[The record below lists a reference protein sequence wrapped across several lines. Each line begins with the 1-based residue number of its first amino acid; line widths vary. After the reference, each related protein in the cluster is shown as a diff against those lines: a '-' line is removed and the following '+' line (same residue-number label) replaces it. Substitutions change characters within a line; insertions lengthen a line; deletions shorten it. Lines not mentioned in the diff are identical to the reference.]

1 MREPANPFQK
11 LRFLTSANDSGGFP
25 TGAAREVAFVGRSNA
40 GKSSAINVIAGQRG
54 LAHVSK
60 TPGRTRLINFFEL
73 DAARR
78 VVDLPGYGYAAVDR
92 ATREHWEDFL
102 AEYVATRADLVG
114 VVMIADARHALA
126 DADRDM
132 LGFLLKYC
140 RPVHVLLTKSD
151 KLSRSEAAK
160 VLARV
165 RKELAG
171 RPSVDVQLFS
181 ATSRAGVAGA
191 RDALARWL
199 QIEQETLEQKKAP
212 ETRGESPGHPKESQ
226 V

>member
-1 MREPANPFQK
+1 MREPPNPFQK

-25 TGAAREVAFVGRSNA
+25 PGGAREVAFVGRSNA

-73 DAARR
+73 DPARR

-92 ATREHWEDFL
+92 ATRSHWEDFL
-102 AEYVATRADLVG
+102 AEYVATRAGLVG
-114 VVMIADARHALA
+114 VILIADARHALA

-171 RPSVDVQLFS
+171 RPSVDAQLFS
-181 ATSRAGVAGA
+181 ATSKTGLDAARAAIAV
-191 RDALARWL
+191 WL
-199 QIEQETLEQKKAP
+199 EIADQKKAP

>member
-1 MREPANPFQK
+1 MREPANPFQQ

-25 TGAAREVAFVGRSNA
+25 SGGAREVAFVGRSNA
-40 GKSSAINVIAGQRG
+40 GKSSAINVIAAQRG

-73 DAARR
+73 DPARR
-78 VVDLPGYGYAAVDR
+78 VVDLPGYGYAAVDQ
-92 ATREHWEDFL
+92 ATRSHWEDFL

-114 VVMIADARHALA
+114 VVMIADTRHALA

-151 KLSRSEAAK
+151 KLSRSEAAS

-171 RPSVDVQLFS
+171 SPSVDVQLFS
-181 ATSRAGVAGA
+181 ATSKTGLDAARAAIAV
-191 RDALARWL
+191 WL
-199 QIEQETLEQKKAP
+199 MIADQKKAP